1 MTAMEQRAMT
11 IPIQAVGDDGQPCGS
26 CLDSPAGPICPPPQ
40 PCGEPELVGP
50 RAEIERL
57 LAALEAGIDGALL
70 SSVLLSLRVEPGE
83 VELRLAVPQR
93 CGGAKLA
100 DSAFQTLR
108 RVLPDTDIYVTHA
121 A

>member
-1 MTAMEQRAMT
+1 MPAMEQRALT
-11 IPIQAVGDDGQPCGS
+11 IPIQAVDDEGQPCGA
-26 CLDSPAGPICPPPQ
+26 CLDSPAGPICAPPQ
-40 PCGEPELVGP
+40 PCGDPELVGP

-57 LAALEAGIDGALL
+57 LVALKAGMDGALL
-70 SSVLLSLRVEPGE
+70 STVLLSLRIEPGE
-83 VELRLAVPQR
+83 VELRLSVPQR

-121 A
+121 V